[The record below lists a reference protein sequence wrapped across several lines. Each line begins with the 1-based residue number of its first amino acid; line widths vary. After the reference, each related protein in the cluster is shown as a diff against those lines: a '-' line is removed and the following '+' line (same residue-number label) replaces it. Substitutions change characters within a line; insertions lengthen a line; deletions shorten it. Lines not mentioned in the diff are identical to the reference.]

1 MTTENRS
8 SETIGTKD
16 KGVLKSIRRLSRVM
30 SRRSHSGET
39 RKSNKKKED
48 TDEEVVTHENPIVLF
63 EVEDTFLKSQRIEK
77 GHERKASM
85 SAQLSDE
92 NGKESFEPSSI
103 FSSKT
108 SPATFAG
115 QRTQDE
121 IFDYSKRQ
129 TGRRPLL
136 QSMNSRTERHEPML
150 IPGPQHEQQATS
162 QSTTKPEWV
171 STVRNKDDAV
181 LAKTRDQ
188 DKSQLRHEIVSR
200 RHERFRSSTGSQ
212 IEKAASPNLSIVS
225 AKEPPEKT
233 LESAE
238 ADGETGSKEVSEA
251 SERPQSLFHSKSRKE
266 LLHAIRTLTCI
277 GDTEMFWKAEVGTV
291 QTLQKPVEE
300 EIDRLNIISKFS
312 PRAFDSDQR
321 VATVLEQFKKLF
333 YNLTVEVNGN
343 LITKFRTFAEEIS
356 KLRKTLS
363 TVSRVYQHRSQLSE
377 KEFSDL
383 SPKLYKKTDQL
394 LQFHKVISNAW
405 RARFKELAHNYNS
418 SKRFHRK
425 AMNAYINFYN
435 WHCAFNLQ
443 PEEIELFH
451 KKQGAWYFQKSSRAL
466 FKYDYPTL
474 LEDNLEDACR
484 SLRLLLAM
492 RKEVMAI

>member
-1 MTTENRS
+1 M
-8 SETIGTKD
+8 
-16 KGVLKSIRRLSRVM
+16 
-30 SRRSHSGET
+30 
-39 RKSNKKKED
+39 
-48 TDEEVVTHENPIVLF
+48 
-63 EVEDTFLKSQRIEK
+63 
-77 GHERKASM
+77 
-85 SAQLSDE
+85 
-92 NGKESFEPSSI
+92 
-103 FSSKT
+103 
-108 SPATFAG
+108 
-115 QRTQDE
+115 
-121 IFDYSKRQ
+121 
-129 TGRRPLL
+129 

>member
-63 EVEDTFLKSQRIEK
+63 EVEDTFSKSQRIEK

-92 NGKESFEPSSI
+92 NGKELFEPSSI

-181 LAKTRDQ
+181 SAKTRDQ

-251 SERPQSLFHSKSRKE
+251 K

-443 PEEIELFH
+443 PEEIESFH

-484 SLRLLLAM
+484 SLRSLLAM